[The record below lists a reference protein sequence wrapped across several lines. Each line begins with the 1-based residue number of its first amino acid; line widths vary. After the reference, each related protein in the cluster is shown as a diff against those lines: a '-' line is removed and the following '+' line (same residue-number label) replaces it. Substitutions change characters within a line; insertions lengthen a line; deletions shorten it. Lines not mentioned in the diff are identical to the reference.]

1 MMKNTNEIMGTIKE
15 FCKKNKG
22 SIKKWA
28 FISVVCCAF
37 WTDGY
42 FTGHKSGSLETEDK
56 ATAVLMDMERDGA
69 VTFYD
74 TEDGIEDRKF
84 TGMYSAVDKYI
95 DDEYLENLNSN
106 R

>member
-1 MMKNTNEIMGTIKE
+1 MMKNTNGIMETMKGFWNKNKGTIK
-15 FCKKNKG
+15 
-22 SIKKWA
+22 KWT
-28 FISVVCCAF
+28 FISIVCCAF
-37 WTDGY
+37 WADGY
-42 FTGHKSGSLETEDK
+42 VIGHRKGSQETEDK

-74 TEDGIEDRKF
+74 TEDGIENRKF
-84 TGMYSAVDKYI
+84 TGMYAAVDKYI